1 MLSYI
6 RGFFCLKYDKYI
18 SHGKKI
24 NCYYVY
30 IYCLVL
36 KNNGYQLE
44 FCSNVKYRIVG
55 NAKYL
60 TGNIAIIRK
69 LEKMFKSYEV

>member
-1 MLSYI
+1 MLSII
-6 RGFFCLKYDKYI
+6 RRFFCLKYGKYI

-24 NCYYVY
+24 NYYKY
-30 IYCLVL
+30 YWLL
-36 KNNGYQLE
+36 KNNGYQWE
-44 FCSNVKYRIVG
+44 FCSKVRKIIDG

-69 LEKMFKSYEV
+69 LEKMFISYEV